1 MNKNVSTLENVI
13 QRRRKMHCPDCGK
26 PMVETQNETIDRGTF
41 TEMAKNFKC
50 NGWESGWEFNYDTM
64 NQERVLRAMD

>member
-1 MNKNVSTLENVI
+1 
-13 QRRRKMHCPDCGK
+13 MHCPDCGN

-50 NGWESGWEFNYDTM
+50 NGCENEWEFNYDTM
-64 NQERVLRAMD
+64 NQERVLRAMN